1 MKFPK
6 HITLDV
12 SHTSISNTYK
22 PSRVNYDTLYKFTTF
37 NSTINSN
44 VTSPFSHW
52 SSLKNQSSFTSTTTN
67 LSPLL
72 ALCGLQLNSFNSSTN
87 QNFSSTK
94 LQVNNSLN
102 SSLSTSF
109 LEVDERIESKLTQ
122 NLGLINEQPT
132 QNLFNIFFLRKEE
145 IYTKLKYS
153 RCPQYDM
160 VSGGLAALF
169 AAFLGFLICEKFG
182 LELLDSGDFY
192 IAFMY
197 GVFAT
202 FSLRPLIR
210 SMTKGTSAYN
220 VISPKH
226 LFNYLFILFN
236 LIINFWK

>member
-6 HITLDV
+6 HVILDV
-12 SHTSISNTYK
+12 SNTSFVNNSR
-22 PSRVNYDTLYKFTTF
+22 PSLERYDNIYRFTPFTT
-37 NSTINSN
+37 
-44 VTSPFSHW
+44 
-52 SSLKNQSSFTSTTTN
+52 TSTN
-67 LSPLL
+67 LTLPFNTLQQNSINNETLNPLL
-72 ALCGLQLNSFNSSTN
+72 SLCGLRLNSFRSSN
-87 QNFSSTK
+87 KQHLSSGK
-94 LQVNNSLN
+94 VQINP
-102 SSLSTSF
+102 SLSSSFNKSF
-109 LEVDERIESKLTQ
+109 LEVNDSIELKLKK
-122 NLGLINEQPT
+122 NLGVLTENST
-132 QNLFNIFFLRKEE
+132 KTLFNIFFLRKEE

-210 SMTKGTSAYN
+210 SVTKGVLAYN

-226 LFNYLFILFN
+226 LFNYLFIVFN
-236 LIINFWK
+236 LIVCYWK

>member
-1 MKFPK
+1 MKYPK

-22 PSRVNYDTLYKFTTF
+22 SSQARYDTTYKFNAL
-37 NSTINSN
+37 NSTTSSN
-44 VTSPFSHW
+44 LTSVFSNW
-52 SSLKNQSSFTSTTTN
+52 SSSKSEKSIVNANKNVN
-67 LSPLL
+67 PLFL
-72 ALCGLQLNSFNSSTN
+72 LYGLINEQPT
-87 QNFSSTK
+87 QNF
-94 LQVNNSLN
+94 
-102 SSLSTSF
+102 
-109 LEVDERIESKLTQ
+109 LEPNDRVELKLTK

-132 QNLFNIFFLRKEE
+132 QNLFNISFLRKEE

-210 SMTKGTSAYN
+210 SMTKGTSVYN

-226 LFNYLFILFN
+226 LFNYLFILFS
-236 LIINFWK
+236 LLVNFRK

>member
-12 SHTSISNTYK
+12 SNASPLTFNQ
-22 PSRVNYDTLYKFTTF
+22 PSLKHYDTLYKFSYPVSGTAVSQSTF
-37 NSTINSN
+37 
-44 VTSPFSHW
+44 VTWLTLQKTPTSIF
-52 SSLKNQSSFTSTTTN
+52 KNLHTN
-67 LSPLL
+67 PLL
-72 ALCGLQLNSFNSSTN
+72 ELCGLSSPASLILSNSQPLVLNLQASS
-87 QNFSSTK
+87 
-94 LQVNNSLN
+94 SLN
-102 SSLSTSF
+102 SSINKTLFST
-109 LEVDERIESKLTQ
+109 DTRIESKLIKT
-122 NLGLINEQPT
+122 LGSVVEQPT
-132 QNLFNIFFLRKEE
+132 QTLFNIFFLRKEE

-210 SMTKGTSAYN
+210 SMTKGSSAYN
-220 VISPKH
+220 VVSPKH
-226 LFNYLFILFN
+226 FFNFLFN
-236 LIINFWK
+236 LFGLLVKYWK

>member
-1 MKFPK
+1 MKYPK

-22 PSRVNYDTLYKFTTF
+22 PSQARYDTLYKFNSLNPTTTSNLTSVFSNWSSSKSEKSIVKVNKNLNPLLFLCGLRLNTF
-37 NSTINSN
+37 NSTNN
-44 VTSPFSHW
+44 
-52 SSLKNQSSFTSTTTN
+52 
-67 LSPLL
+67 
-72 ALCGLQLNSFNSSTN
+72 A
-87 QNFSSTK
+87 NFSAQK
-94 LQVNNSLN
+94 LKVNNSLN
-102 SSLSTSF
+102 NALNKSF
-109 LEVDERIESKLTQ
+109 LEVNERVELKLTK

-226 LFNYLFILFN
+226 LFNYLFILFS
-236 LIINFWK
+236 LLVNFRK

>member
-12 SHTSISNTYK
+12 SHTSITNTYK
-22 PSRVNYDTLYKFTTF
+22 PSQSRYDTLYKFTSL
-37 NSTINSN
+37 NSTTTSN
-44 VTSPFSHW
+44 VTSSFSNW
-52 SSLKNQSSFTSTTTN
+52 SASKTGTSTINVNTN
-67 LSPLL
+67 LNPLL
-72 ALCGLQLNSFNSSTN
+72 SLCGLRLNSFSSNSPS
-87 QNFSSTK
+87 QK
-94 LQVNNSLN
+94 LEVNNSVTN
-102 SSLSTSF
+102 SFSKSF
-109 LEVDERIESKLTQ
+109 LEVNERVELKLTKH
-122 NLGLINEQPT
+122 LGLINEQPT

-226 LFNYLFILFN
+226 LFNYLFILFS
-236 LIINFWK
+236 LLVNFRK